1 MRGGLAFSLTGDVK
15 LPGKPFGIH
24 LRRVVSLRGGSKIL
38 GLSSCHGN

>member
-24 LRRVVSLRGGSKIL
+24 LSGKLRHGSPMIQ
-38 GLSSCHGN
+38 